1 MARRIVRLTRDT
13 LAELPESARSC
24 LFWELDPVAR
34 RRAERA
40 GEAAAEK
47 AAWVSRVLLE
57 WGSCGRVLLVD
68 GRPAGFVL
76 YAPPAYLPG
85 SASLP
90 TAPVGED
97 AVQLATMY
105 VHPEQRGAGFG
116 RLLMQAMA
124 GDLLRRGGLRAV
136 EAFGRAGRGEPCVLP
151 ADFLLRVGFTT
162 QRPHPRYPR
171 MRLELRSALTW
182 REELEVALDR
192 LLGVVRPVQVRPSHG
207 GRALRQAQ
215 RPPVEA
221 PDRRRAQPMNSASS
235 LRITDL
241 GRAPTICLTTSP
253 PE

>member
-13 LAELPESARSC
+13 LAELPESARGC

-34 RRAERA
+34 RRAEQA

-57 WGSCGRVLLVD
+57 WGSCGRVVLVD
-68 GRPAGFVL
+68 GRGAGFVL

-105 VHPEQRGAGFG
+105 VDPAHRGGGFG

-124 GDLLRRGGLRAV
+124 GDLLRRGGIRAV
-136 EAFGRAGRGEPCVLP
+136 EAFGLQGRPARHGEGCVLP

-162 QRPHPRYPR
+162 QRAHPRYPR

-192 LLGVVRPVQVRPSHG
+192 ILGVVRPVQVRPSA
-207 GRALRQAQ
+207 RDPL
-215 RPPVEA
+215 
-221 PDRRRAQPMNSASS
+221 
-235 LRITDL
+235 
-241 GRAPTICLTTSP
+241 
-253 PE
+253 

>member
-13 LAELPESARSC
+13 LAQLPEPSRSC
-24 LFWELDPVAR
+24 LFWELDPVTR
-34 RRAERA
+34 RRAEQA

-47 AAWVSRVLLE
+47 AAWLSRVLLE
-57 WGSCGRVLLVD
+57 WGSCGRVVMVD
-68 GRPAGFVL
+68 GQPAGFVL

-105 VHPEQRGAGFG
+105 VDPAHRGGGFG

-124 GDLLRRGGLRAV
+124 RDLHHRGGIRAV
-136 EAFGRAGRGEPCVLP
+136 EAFGVQGRPRRGDGCVLP

-171 MRLELRSALTW
+171 MRLDLRSALTW
-182 REELEVALDR
+182 REELEAALDR
-192 LLGVVRPVQVRPSHG
+192 ILGVVRPVQVRPS
-207 GRALRQAQ
+207 AQ
-215 RPPVEA
+215 RH
-221 PDRRRAQPMNSASS
+221 RLS
-235 LRITDL
+235 
-241 GRAPTICLTTSP
+241 
-253 PE
+253 